1 MHPLQAV
8 VVCVLHCTGLYR
20 EQQYNIFISS
30 PGCTEACGDVA
41 GTVKKHQLL
50 YHTIEVLY
58 YKIKN
63 VFYFLCFAF
72 YILLV

>member
-1 MHPLQAV
+1 MHWSK
-8 VVCVLHCTGLYR
+8 YK
-20 EQQYNIFISS
+20 SS
-30 PGCTEACGDVA
+30 GDVA

-72 YILLV
+72 YILLVWKVL